1 MIELSPKY
9 SKVQT
14 KPVQRHWYKTRT
26 NVNKKNRFLED
37 KRPDFDDRMQYRN
50 VVGGGDTEQEKGGRC
65 RDGED
70 GCREGEGGGVE
81 SGDF

>member
-1 MIELSPKY
+1 MLIKKTDFYRIRDLI
-9 SKVQT
+9 SKT
-14 KPVQRHWYKTRT
+14 
-26 NVNKKNRFLED
+26 
-37 KRPDFDDRMQYRN
+37 YRN